1 MFISRLVLDHFRSWG
16 HVVVDFTPGIN
27 ILKGAN
33 GLGKTNIVE
42 AVEVLSTGSS
52 HRVSSSLPL
61 IERGERK
68 ATIRANV
75 VEGDGA
81 GANADPRDEVAKV
94 ASESGVV
101 SADMDDMRF
110 GHDRGNEIDGAVNGD
125 LAKTGDDYS
134 RENEVDDGA
143 VDNAIAVDAMQD
155 AGNEAIS
162 SAGNVGNSPDSAR
175 NEPIADAEPQDPQR
189 PTTYEVTIAARGA
202 NRGRVNGGSSL
213 YMRDIV
219 GRVSSVSFTPE
230 DQRLVS
236 GDPATRRGFLDQAG
250 ALFSPDYALH
260 LSNSTKI
267 ARQRVALLKQLQ
279 QREETPDQQQ
289 AALSGLEVW
298 TGQFIAEGVAL
309 TRARAELVK
318 RLAGPFAK
326 IYNQLA
332 GGNQD
337 VGLEYG
343 PSFEEVLEFERPE
356 PEISKHFQRLY
367 AGEVARGRNLIGPHR
382 DDLTFMLE
390 GMPAREFASNGEMWT
405 LALALKMALFG
416 QIAEVRGV
424 KPIVIL
430 DDVFAQLDENRRRQI
445 LDFALGQDQVLVTVA
460 SGSDIPAEAARLGE
474 VNIIDVARLKT
485 QNEDANAALVAQLQ
499 VARGPHGHENGDSKR
514 SEQGHDLDA
523 SHKMDDLIDLNA
535 SHTTDESGSNGL
547 DNTGGA
553 TGVNRPDAI
562 SEQSMPSENQSQRH
576 IARNNPKPDDA
587 DETQH
592 LNDADAHDA
601 DDGNETE
608 RRNDVV
614 DVQDADD
621 SADRH
626 EPGDDG
632 EAA

>member
-1 MFISRLVLDHFRSWG
+1 MFISRLVLDHFRSWN
-16 HVVVDFTPGIN
+16 HVVVDFASGIN

-42 AVEVLSTGSS
+42 AVEMLSTGSS

-75 VEGDGA
+75 VEGIVSPSDETMGGMALDDEKA
-81 GANADPRDEVAKV
+81 GDTSENDVV
-94 ASESGVV
+94 ASD
-101 SADMDDMRF
+101 A
-110 GHDRGNEIDGAVNGD
+110 A
-125 LAKTGDDYS
+125 TT
-134 RENEVDDGA
+134 GA
-143 VDNAIAVDAMQD
+143 VDDVDAESDDTGTHGVVAPSDVNAVDKQNM
-155 AGNEAIS
+155 S
-162 SAGNVGNSPDSAR
+162 SMNRAQIPQGSKPEGFASDSGKDC
-175 NEPIADAEPQDPQR
+175 ELKDLQR

-260 LSNSTKI
+260 LSNSTRI

-279 QREETPDQQQ
+279 QREETPNQQQ

-318 RLAGPFAK
+318 RLAEPFAE

-332 GGNQD
+332 GGDQN
-337 VGLEYG
+337 VGLEYE

-367 AGEVARGRNLIGPHR
+367 PGEVARGRNLIGPHR

-416 QIAEVRGV
+416 QIAKIRGV

-430 DDVFAQLDENRRRQI
+430 DDVFAQLDENRRQQI
-445 LDFALGQDQVLVTVA
+445 LDFALGQDQVLITVA
-460 SGSDIPAEAARLGE
+460 SGSDIPAEAAKLGD
-474 VNIIDVARLKT
+474 VNIIDVSRLKV
-485 QNEDANAALVAQLQ
+485 QNEDANAVLVAQLQ
-499 VARGPHGHENGDSKR
+499 AARGLNKTDDSNSFSK
-514 SEQGHDLDA
+514 A
-523 SHKMDDLIDLNA
+523 SDSA
-535 SHTTDESGSNGL
+535 SLVASSSSNEAG
-547 DNTGGA
+547 
-553 TGVNRPDAI
+553 
-562 SEQSMPSENQSQRH
+562 
-576 IARNNPKPDDA
+576 PDDSSETSDTA
-587 DETQH
+587 GDE
-592 LNDADAHDA
+592 
-601 DDGNETE
+601 ET
-608 RRNDVV
+608 
-614 DVQDADD
+614 A
-621 SADRH
+621 
-626 EPGDDG
+626 
-632 EAA
+632 